1 MKPLE
6 HDKGGVIVTGASSG
20 IGYALTQ
27 LLLRGGYYVSAWSRT
42 AGRLSESPHPRL
54 AVVPIDVRD
63 KLAMDRA
70 VCETVAAAGRL
81 DGLVACAAV
90 FKAMPFLELD
100 DATWDTSFDVNLKG
114 CLFAC
119 QAALPVMQ
127 QQRRGSIVLF
137 SSIIARAG
145 AVKGAHYAATKGG
158 ILGLARSLAIEV
170 AKDNIR
176 VNVVSPGITDTPQP
190 RANVSEEYL
199 AARAREIPL
208 KRIGKPEEMAEV
220 ALFLL
225 QDDASYVTGQDIR
238 VTGGGRL
245 F

>member
-1 MKPLE
+1 
-6 HDKGGVIVTGASSG
+6 
-20 IGYALTQ
+20 
-27 LLLRGGYYVSAWSRT
+27 
-42 AGRLSESPHPRL
+42 
-54 AVVPIDVRD
+54 
-63 KLAMDRA
+63 MDRA

-81 DGLVACAAV
+81 DGMVACAAV

-100 DATWDTSFDVNLKG
+100 DATWDTCFDVNLKG
-114 CLFAC
+114 GLFAC

-137 SSIIARAG
+137 SSIIARTG

-170 AKDNIR
+170 ANDNIR